1 VTIELR
7 EAGAADLPFL
17 WQCLAM
23 AAQEPSVEAAAA
35 IPAVAKYLAGFPRR
49 GDFGVVA
56 EDGGQPVAAAW
67 ARLFAV
73 DEHPFV
79 HVDAA
84 TPEIA
89 MAVRE
94 DWRGRGIGATLLAH
108 LAGMAAEDGRWTGLC
123 LSVREDNPAVRL
135 YERCGY
141 RRIPGSDLT
150 NRAGSVSFGMV
161 LRF

>member
-1 VTIELR
+1 MTIDFR
-7 EAGAADLPFL
+7 EAGAEDLPFL
-17 WQCLAM
+17 WECLAM

-35 IPAVAKYLAGFPRR
+35 IPAVAKYLAGFPRP

-56 EDGGQPVAAAW
+56 EDGGRPVAAAW
-67 ARLFAV
+67 ARLFAA

-79 HVDAA
+79 HVDEA
-84 TPEIA
+84 TPEVA
-89 MAVRE
+89 MAVRAP
-94 DWRGRGIGATLLAH
+94 WRGQGIGAALLAR
-108 LAGMAAEDGRWTGLC
+108 LAETAAADGRWTGLC

-135 YERCGY
+135 YARCGY
-141 RRIPGSDLT
+141 RRLPGSELT